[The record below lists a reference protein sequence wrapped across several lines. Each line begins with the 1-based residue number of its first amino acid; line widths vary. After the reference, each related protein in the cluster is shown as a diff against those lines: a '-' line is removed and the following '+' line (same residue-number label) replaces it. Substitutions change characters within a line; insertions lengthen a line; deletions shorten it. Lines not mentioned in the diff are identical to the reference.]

1 MLIYFIAM
9 YMVIGFMM
17 YSITRMQVLNGRV
30 DHIIDEMSEDEI
42 SRLRELFTEPL
53 SIFFAM
59 FLMGIVWPAVLFIY
73 IKDLTLG

>member
-59 FLMGIVWPAVLFIY
+59 FLMGIVWPAVLFI
-73 IKDLTLG
+73 